1 MDALRASVVKLY
13 VGNAH
18 REKHCVRNSWLGLLK
33 YLFMDKRARQSL
45 EPQSTKHMPAAA
57 VAKSARTPQPPPPAR
72 ERTPAE
78 ALAEAEERM
87 KRLPPEKAQLVRAA
101 RLIHKV
107 RQTALSESDRERLR
121 GLAEKA
127 FREPGRSG

>member
-1 MDALRASVVKLY
+1 MLA
-13 VGNAH
+13 
-18 REKHCVRNSWLGLLK
+18 LLK
-33 YLFMDKRARQSL
+33 YLFMDKRARQAL
-45 EPQSTKHMPAAA
+45 EPRRPVA
-57 VAKSARTPQPPPPAR
+57 VAKPAQKPPPPR

-107 RQTALSESDRERLR
+107 RQTALSDSDRERLR

-127 FREPGRSG
+127 FRVPGRSG